1 MSGGDKLQAAL
12 AKIVGRMKSAD
23 VVKVGFLEGA
33 TYPSGESVALV
44 ASVQEFGSSSQG
56 IPPRPFFRTMIA
68 KDAPGWGG
76 EMAKVLKATD
86 YDAAQTLGLM
96 GERLKGQLQDSVL
109 HVSGPALKPET
120 VARKGFATLLID
132 SSVMINSI
140 DYEVETK

>member
-23 VVKVGFLEGA
+23 VVKVGFLSGA

-96 GERLKGQLQDSVL
+96 GERLKGQLQASIKATT
-109 HVSGPALKPET
+109 SPALAPST
-120 VARKGFATLLID
+120 IAAKGFAQPLVDTGHMLN
-132 SSVMINSI
+132 SV
-140 DYEVETK
+140 DFEVES